1 MKKQLLPLLL
11 FAALSAGELTAE
23 SVRTAYYSSYELEAQ
38 ERYEEA
44 SKALDPIVKAYPQG
58 YTVNYRRG
66 WLAYLNGNYA
76 DARKLYQMALTQYP
90 SSLEIRK
97 ALVLLEVARK
107 EWKDVEQQTRTGR
120 TIDYYNLD
128 FAYWQSVALRMQGQ
142 FANAIK
148 VAEEISA
155 LYPTNTNFLME
166 LARSHYALG
175 DTGTVN
181 ALLESVFILD
191 PYNPEAAS
199 LARLLNAPK

>member
-1 MKKQLLPLLL
+1 MKKLLLPLLL
-11 FAALSAGELTAE
+11 ITSLSAEELTAE
-23 SVRTAYYSSYELEAQ
+23 NIRTAYYSSYELEAQ

-44 SKALDPIVKAYPQG
+44 SKALEPIVKAYPQG

-120 TIDYYNLD
+120 TIDYFNLD
-128 FAYWQSVALRMQGQ
+128 FAYWQAVALRMQGQ
-142 FANAIK
+142 FANAVK

-166 LARSHYALG
+166 LARNHYALG
-175 DTGTVN
+175 NTTAVLT
-181 ALLESVFILD
+181 LLESVYILD

-199 LARLLNAPK
+199 LSRLLNSKK